1 MLQSMFKRLGES
13 VDQALTR
20 VEKKVDKMLAA
31 LGESAKHFPQRLAK
45 GIDEAF
51 DSVDR
56 FIYVAPRALWNFFL
70 WIVVIWLEIVWI
82 GFLFGSVLGVILVLI
97 FAPHLF
103 LLPVL
108 ILAFRAEIEP
118 STR

>member
-1 MLQSMFKRLGES
+1 MFVALSES
-13 VDQALTR
+13 V
-20 VEKKVDKMLAA
+20 KN
-31 LGESAKHFPQRLAK
+31 FPQRLAK
-45 GIDEAF
+45 GINEAF
-51 DSVDR
+51 NSVDR

-82 GFLFGSVLGVILVLI
+82 GFLLGSVLGVILVLI

-108 ILAFRAEIEP
+108 ILSFRAEIEP
-118 STR
+118 SKG